1 MKMEDIQQA
10 ARDANALS
18 FIEGHESTGNEG
30 FERKVGLKG
39 C

>member
-10 ARDANALS
+10 ARDANALG
-18 FIEGHESTGNEG
+18 FIEGPEATGSEG